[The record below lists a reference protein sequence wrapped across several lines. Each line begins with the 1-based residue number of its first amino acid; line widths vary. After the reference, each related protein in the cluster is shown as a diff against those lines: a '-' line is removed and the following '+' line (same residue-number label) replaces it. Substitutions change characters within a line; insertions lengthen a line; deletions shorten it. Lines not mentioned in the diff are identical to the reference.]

1 MRPNSTSRPDG
12 PHCGRCGCAAR
23 RAHRGKAS
31 SPNGRGGSGRGSG
44 RGSGAERAPTNLHAA
59 KPLEHLGLVMAEAE
73 RLGDGP
79 HRLLVRLVQEGGLLR
94 APRRRVHGLEQMVRV
109 LRRRR
114 VRAAQPLAVVLTD
127 VVGRV
132 RRVGALRGR
141 RLSPAGWGSPART
154 GPDGCAPA
162 HACAWKS
169 SSHSRW
175 CAPMESSGEDTC
187 MAQAPRRDCTA
198 ATLVRCIRWHGSPL
212 AAAAD
217 VRASAAQC
225 AHLEVRAMARLLQDE
240 VGVAEAR
247 QPDAERRVV
256 EHLRES
262 HGGYPVLPHAMTDLP
277 SFARTHP
284 NPPE

>member
-1 MRPNSTSRPDG
+1 
-12 PHCGRCGCAAR
+12 
-23 RAHRGKAS
+23 
-31 SPNGRGGSGRGSG
+31 
-44 RGSGAERAPTNLHAA
+44 
-59 KPLEHLGLVMAEAE
+59 VMAEAE

-79 HRLLVRLVQEGGLLR
+79 HRLLVRLVQEGGLLC
-94 APRRRVHGLEQMVRV
+94 APRRRVHRLEQMVRV

-187 MAQAPRRDCTA
+187 MAQAPRRAARQRRWCDAFDGTA
-198 ATLVRCIRWHGSPL
+198 ARW
-212 AAAAD
+212 
-217 VRASAAQC
+217 
-225 AHLEVRAMARLLQDE
+225 
-240 VGVAEAR
+240 R
-247 QPDAERRVV
+247 QRP
-256 EHLRES
+256 
-262 HGGYPVLPHAMTDLP
+262 M
-277 SFARTHP
+277 
-284 NPPE
+284 